1 MKQQPP
7 VWVTGEITLDSVAQR
22 AYKQHKPI
30 ELSELSFKVMLA
42 LVKAYPQSL
51 SSQDLID
58 QVWQQVAVSPETV
71 TQRIAL
77 IRRALAQ
84 EGIDHKQYL
93 SSTRHVGYR
102 WIKMVKLKPSKP
114 RSQKLWVVMA
124 LVLVG
129 LLASATWFFNSRDS
143 ISEPRTNK
151 TSTQISANDLTQQA
165 WEYLDKHTAKTN
177 GLAIGLF
184 RQAIS
189 IDSDHVN
196 ALTGLS
202 IALSHQV
209 TKFNQSDE
217 LLAEARTLALKA
229 VEIDDSHAQAWAA
242 LAFVDDANGDLDLA
256 ISGYEK
262 AITLA
267 PKNSS
272 TISSLA
278 YLYSKKGRLVE
289 ALQMGLSVL
298 DSEQIYLDVQIAQ
311 IMELLGFDLLAA
323 QWYRKADVLAPDN
336 VFATYN
342 RARFYLARNQQ
353 EQAKDIINQ
362 AMDRGVERPELPI
375 LLGLMAWKNNDPSH
389 AIQYFQQAIDIDPD
403 DMQAHLLLLSMQA
416 DTAATAALQ
425 SQLVEIKSKYF
436 HGELTTWPDQWVH
449 QAQLL
454 AHFGAEEEALDHLRE
469 AYVAGYRNSLWLQW
483 LPAFQSLQDQ
493 TAWQDLMADMQLD
506 VSNQR
511 DQLLSADW
519 LPTSFLDPKN

>member
-1 MKQQPP
+1 MKQESP

-22 AYKQHKPI
+22 AYKQHTPI

-42 LVKAYPQSL
+42 LVEAYPRPL
-51 SSQDLID
+51 STQDLID
-58 QVWQQVAVSPETV
+58 QVWQQVTVSPETV

-77 IRRALAQ
+77 IRRALNQ

-102 WIKMVKLKPSKP
+102 WIKVVNSKP
-114 RSQKLWVVMA
+114 GKPGTQKLVMAVVM
-124 LVLVG
+124 VG
-129 LLASATWFFNSRDS
+129 LLAGTTWYFNAQPS
-143 ISEPRTNK
+143 ISEPRTSK

-177 GLAIGLF
+177 ELAVGLF
-184 RQAIS
+184 RQAIR
-189 IDSDHVN
+189 IDSDQVN

-217 LLAEARTLALKA
+217 LLVEARKLALEA
-229 VEIDDSHAQAWAA
+229 IDINGSHAQAWAA

-262 AITLA
+262 AISLA

-278 YLYSKKGRLVE
+278 YLYSKKGRLLE

-298 DSEQIYLDVQIAQ
+298 DSEQLYLDVQIAQ
-311 IMELLGFDLLAA
+311 IMELLGFEVLAA

-336 VFATYN
+336 VFATYL
-342 RARFYLARNQQ
+342 RARFYLARNQID
-353 EQAKDIINQ
+353 QAKDIIDQ
-362 AMDRGVERPELPI
+362 AMDRGVQRPELPI
-375 LLGLMAWKNNDPSH
+375 LLGLMAWKNNDQAG
-389 AIQYFQQAIDIDPD
+389 AIENFQFAIDIDPD

-416 DTAATAALQ
+416 DLSSASARQ
-425 SQLVEIKSKYF
+425 SQLAKIEKKYF
-436 HGELTTWPDQWVH
+436 QGELTTWPDQWVH

-454 AHFGAEEEALDHLRE
+454 AHFGAEEEALDHLRL